1 MSITIIISEIIQ
13 QLLKGSHSEDIFEEI
28 DNKIV
33 SLTPIVKVSEGA
45 STELELE
52 NSFYAEMELP
62 KGVMPTLIVSKEL
75 YPMYLE
81 LPSDE
86 FISRL
91 NKTLF
96 DYINEQLIKDRKRGV
111 HDADNIWLKPNAAFV
126 NWFHE
131 EPSDINFIESFISS
145 GDTKDGIPIFL
156 SKWAKEVV
164 RLLLKNGEMK
174 HQDIILALKDLPPS
188 YNHISKIFRI
198 SKAREF
204 LQSEI
209 VNNRSYYSLKNPT
222 DFKK

>member
-13 QLLKGSHSEDIFEEI
+13 QLLKGSHSDDIFEEI

-45 STELELE
+45 STELEPE

-96 DYINEQLIKDRKRGV
+96 DYINEQLIRDRTRGV
-111 HDADNIWLKPNAAFV
+111 HDGDNIWVRPNAAFV
-126 NWFHE
+126 NWFHKNG
-131 EPSDINFIESFISS
+131 INIDLVPILIDNQTEDRVEKE
-145 GDTKDGIPIFL
+145 DTNNALWAIADEMRQKKKDGEFETFREAYR
-156 SKWAKEVV
+156 WAEKHMTQ
-164 RLLLKNGEMK
+164 NGK
-174 HQDIILALKDLPPS
+174 QIIALKLERAF
-188 YNHISKIFRI
+188 H
-198 SKAREF
+198 KAR
-204 LQSEI
+204 SEGK
-209 VNNRSYYSLKNPT
+209 V
-222 DFKK
+222 

>member
-13 QLLKGSHSEDIFEEI
+13 QLLKGSHSDDIFEEI

-33 SLTPIVKVSEGA
+33 SLTPIVKVSEGT
-45 STELELE
+45 STELEPE

-96 DYINEQLIKDRKRGV
+96 DYINEQLIRDRTRGV
-111 HDADNIWLKPNAAFV
+111 HDADNIWVKPTAAFV

-131 EPSDINFIESFISS
+131 NGINIDLVPILIDNQTDDPVEKE
-145 GDTKDGIPIFL
+145 DTNNAL
-156 SKWAKEVV
+156 WAIADDMRQKK
-164 RLLLKNGEMK
+164 KNGEFETFREAYRWAEENITQNGK
-174 HQDIILALKDLPPS
+174 QIIA
-188 YNHISKIFRI
+188 SKLEGAFH
-198 SKAREF
+198 KAH
-204 LQSEI
+204 SEGK
-209 VNNRSYYSLKNPT
+209 V
-222 DFKK
+222 

>member
-13 QLLKGSHSEDIFEEI
+13 QLLKGSHSEDIFEEP
-28 DNKIV
+28 DDKIV

-45 STELELE
+45 STELEPE

-96 DYINEQLIKDRKRGV
+96 DYINEQLIRDRTRGV
-111 HDADNIWLKPNAAFV
+111 HDADNIWVRPNAAFV

-131 EPSDINFIESFISS
+131 NGINIDLVPILIDNQTDDPVEKE
-145 GDTKDGIPIFL
+145 DTNNAL
-156 SKWAKEVV
+156 WAIADDMRQKK
-164 RLLLKNGEMK
+164 KNGEFETFREAYRWAEK
-174 HQDIILALKDLPPS
+174 HMTQNGKQIIALKLERAF
-188 YNHISKIFRI
+188 H
-198 SKAREF
+198 KA
-204 LQSEI
+204 LSEGR
-209 VNNRSYYSLKNPT
+209 V
-222 DFKK
+222 

>member
-13 QLLKGSHSEDIFEEI
+13 QLLKGSHSDDIFEEI

-45 STELELE
+45 STELEPE

-96 DYINEQLIKDRKRGV
+96 DYINEQLIRDRTRGV
-111 HDADNIWLKPNAAFV
+111 HDGDNIWVKPNAAFV

-131 EPSDINFIESFISS
+131 NGINIDLVPILIDNQTDDPVEKE
-145 GDTKDGIPIFL
+145 DTNNAL
-156 SKWAKEVV
+156 WAIADDMRKRKKEGNFATY
-164 RLLLKNGEMK
+164 RDAYRWAEKHMTQNGK
-174 HQDIILALKDLPPS
+174 QIIALKLEGAF
-188 YNHISKIFRI
+188 H
-198 SKAREF
+198 KAS
-204 LQSEI
+204 SEGR
-209 VNNRSYYSLKNPT
+209 V
-222 DFKK
+222 

>member
-13 QLLKGSHSEDIFEEI
+13 QLLKGSHSDDIFEEI

-45 STELELE
+45 STELEPE

-96 DYINEQLIKDRKRGV
+96 DYINEQLIRDRTRGV
-111 HDADNIWLKPNAAFV
+111 HDADNIWVKPTAAFV

-131 EPSDINFIESFISS
+131 NGINIDLVPILIDNQTDDPVEKE
-145 GDTKDGIPIFL
+145 DTNNALWAIADDMRQKKKVGEFETFREAYRWAEKHMTQNGKKIIASKLEGAFHKAHSEGI
-156 SKWAKEVV
+156 V
-164 RLLLKNGEMK
+164 
-174 HQDIILALKDLPPS
+174 
-188 YNHISKIFRI
+188 
-198 SKAREF
+198 
-204 LQSEI
+204 
-209 VNNRSYYSLKNPT
+209 
-222 DFKK
+222 

>member
-13 QLLKGSHSEDIFEEI
+13 QLLKGSHSDDIFEEI

-33 SLTPIVKVSEGA
+33 SLTPIVNVSEGA
-45 STELELE
+45 STELEPE
-52 NSFYAEMELP
+52 NSFYAEMESP

-96 DYINEQLIKDRKRGV
+96 DYINEQLIRDRTRGV
-111 HDADNIWLKPNAAFV
+111 HDADNIWVRPNAAFV

-131 EPSDINFIESFISS
+131 NGINIDLVPILIDNQTDDPIEKE
-145 GDTKDGIPIFL
+145 DTNDALWAIADDMRQRKKEGEFKTFREAYRWAEKHMTQNGKQIIA
-156 SKWAKEVV
+156 SKLERAF
-164 RLLLKNGEMK
+164 
-174 HQDIILALKDLPPS
+174 H
-188 YNHISKIFRI
+188 
-198 SKAREF
+198 KARFEGR
-204 LQSEI
+204 
-209 VNNRSYYSLKNPT
+209 V
-222 DFKK
+222 

>member
-13 QLLKGSHSEDIFEEI
+13 QLLKGSHSEDIFEEP
-28 DNKIV
+28 DDKIV

-45 STELELE
+45 STELEPE

-81 LPSDE
+81 LPSDA

-96 DYINEQLIKDRKRGV
+96 DYINEQLIRDRTRGV
-111 HDADNIWLKPNAAFV
+111 HDGDNIWVKPNAAFV

-131 EPSDINFIESFISS
+131 NGINIDLVPILIDNQTEDRVEKE
-145 GDTKDGIPIFL
+145 DTNNALWAIADEMRQKKKDGEFETFREAYRWAEKHMTQNGKQIIA
-156 SKWAKEVV
+156 SKLEGAF
-164 RLLLKNGEMK
+164 
-174 HQDIILALKDLPPS
+174 H
-188 YNHISKIFRI
+188 
-198 SKAREF
+198 KAS
-204 LQSEI
+204 SEGR
-209 VNNRSYYSLKNPT
+209 V
-222 DFKK
+222 

>member
-13 QLLKGSHSEDIFEEI
+13 QLLKGSHSDDIFEEI

-96 DYINEQLIKDRKRGV
+96 DYINEQLIRDRTRGV
-111 HDADNIWLKPNAAFV
+111 HDGDNIWVKPNAAFV

-131 EPSDINFIESFISS
+131 NGINIDLVPILIDNQTDDPVEKE
-145 GDTKDGIPIFL
+145 DTNNAL
-156 SKWAKEVV
+156 WAIADDMRQRKKEGNFATY
-164 RLLLKNGEMK
+164 RDSYRWAEKHMTQNGK
-174 HQDIILALKDLPPS
+174 QIIALKLEGAF
-188 YNHISKIFRI
+188 H
-198 SKAREF
+198 KAS
-204 LQSEI
+204 SEGR
-209 VNNRSYYSLKNPT
+209 V
-222 DFKK
+222 

>member
-13 QLLKGSHSEDIFEEI
+13 QLLKGSHSDDIFEEI

-33 SLTPIVKVSEGA
+33 SLRPIGKVSEGA
-45 STELELE
+45 STELEPE

-96 DYINEQLIKDRKRGV
+96 DYINEQLIRDRTRGV
-111 HDADNIWLKPNAAFV
+111 HDADNIWVKPNAAFV

-131 EPSDINFIESFISS
+131 NGINIDLVPILFDNKTEEHVEKEDTNDALWAIADDMRQRKKEGDFETYREAYRWAEENITQS
-145 GDTKDGIPIFL
+145 GKQIIA
-156 SKWAKEVV
+156 SKLERAF
-164 RLLLKNGEMK
+164 
-174 HQDIILALKDLPPS
+174 H
-188 YNHISKIFRI
+188 
-198 SKAREF
+198 KAR
-204 LQSEI
+204 SEGNK
-209 VNNRSYYSLKNPT
+209 V
-222 DFKK
+222 

>member
-13 QLLKGSHSEDIFEEI
+13 QLLKGSHSDDIFEEI

-45 STELELE
+45 STELEPE

-111 HDADNIWLKPNAAFV
+111 HDADNIWVRPTAAFV

-131 EPSDINFIESFISS
+131 NGINIDLVPILIDNQTE
-145 GDTKDGIPIFL
+145 DTVERGGGLLICHNTIDFTKNNIYIFTGII
-156 SKWAKEVV
+156 
-164 RLLLKNGEMK
+164 
-174 HQDIILALKDLPPS
+174 
-188 YNHISKIFRI
+188 
-198 SKAREF
+198 
-204 LQSEI
+204 
-209 VNNRSYYSLKNPT
+209 
-222 DFKK
+222 

>member
-1 MSITIIISEIIQ
+1 MSITKIISEIIQ
-13 QLLKGSHSEDIFEEI
+13 QLLKGSHSDDIFEEI

-81 LPSDE
+81 LPSDT

-96 DYINEQLIKDRKRGV
+96 DYINEQLIRDRTRGV
-111 HDADNIWLKPNAAFV
+111 HDADNIWVKPTAAFV

-131 EPSDINFIESFISS
+131 NGINIDLVPILIDNQTDDPVEKE
-145 GDTKDGIPIFL
+145 DTNNAL
-156 SKWAKEVV
+156 WAIADDMRQKK
-164 RLLLKNGEMK
+164 KNGEFETFREAYRWAEK
-174 HQDIILALKDLPPS
+174 HMTQNGKQIIA
-188 YNHISKIFRI
+188 SKLEGAFH
-198 SKAREF
+198 KAS
-204 LQSEI
+204 SEGR
-209 VNNRSYYSLKNPT
+209 V
-222 DFKK
+222 

>member
-13 QLLKGSHSEDIFEEI
+13 QLLKGSHSEDIFEEP
-28 DNKIV
+28 DDKIV

-45 STELELE
+45 STELEPE

-96 DYINEQLIKDRKRGV
+96 DYINEQLIKDRTRGV
-111 HDADNIWLKPNAAFV
+111 HDADNIWVKPNAAFV

-131 EPSDINFIESFISS
+131 NGINIDLVPILIDNQTDDPVEKE
-145 GDTKDGIPIFL
+145 DTNNAL
-156 SKWAKEVV
+156 WAIADDMRQKK
-164 RLLLKNGEMK
+164 KNGEFETFREAYRWAEK
-174 HQDIILALKDLPPS
+174 HMTQNGKQIIA
-188 YNHISKIFRI
+188 SKLEGAFH
-198 SKAREF
+198 KAS
-204 LQSEI
+204 SEGR
-209 VNNRSYYSLKNPT
+209 V
-222 DFKK
+222 

>member
-13 QLLKGSHSEDIFEEI
+13 QLLKGSHSDDIFEEI

-33 SLTPIVKVSEGA
+33 SLTPIVNISEGA
-45 STELELE
+45 STELEPE

-96 DYINEQLIKDRKRGV
+96 DYINEQLIRDRTRGV
-111 HDADNIWLKPNAAFV
+111 HDGDNIWVKPNAAFV

-131 EPSDINFIESFISS
+131 NGINIDLVPILIDNQTDDPVEKE
-145 GDTKDGIPIFL
+145 DTNNAL
-156 SKWAKEVV
+156 WAIADDMRQKK
-164 RLLLKNGEMK
+164 KNGEFETFREAYRWAEK
-174 HQDIILALKDLPPS
+174 HMTQNGKQIIA
-188 YNHISKIFRI
+188 SKLEGAFH
-198 SKAREF
+198 KAS
-204 LQSEI
+204 SEGR
-209 VNNRSYYSLKNPT
+209 V
-222 DFKK
+222 

>member
-13 QLLKGSHSEDIFEEI
+13 QLLKGSHSDDIFEEI

-45 STELELE
+45 STELEPE

-96 DYINEQLIKDRKRGV
+96 DYINEQLTKDRTRGV
-111 HDADNIWLKPNAAFV
+111 HDGDNIWVKPNATFV
-126 NWFHE
+126 NWFHKKYLIHKDIVPFNQSNKDE
-131 EPSDINFIESFISS
+131 EYYSKGGCTKAQLAYIKLYNLTNEYIDQNPKTADGKEMSINKAVIIVYSDNKEIFPNWADSS
-145 GDTKDGIPIFL
+145 L
-156 SKWAKEVV
+156 
-164 RLLLKNGEMK
+164 N
-174 HQDIILALKDLPPS
+174 
-188 YNHISKIFRI
+188 
-198 SKAREF
+198 
-204 LQSEI
+204 
-209 VNNRSYYSLKNPT
+209 SYYYK
-222 DFKK
+222 